1 MTHQEDKRLASIW
14 LLITCLNAA
23 KYALVELE
31 TKHMKQDRKVRFK
44 ALEQQIKSFLQ
55 YMPKDSLVH
64 NQSFENVA
72 AMTETMAMIAQLPA
86 TQIDW
91 FLEQVNRLS
100 FAAVNRELST
110 LEKL

>member
-31 TKHMKQDRKVRFK
+31 TKHMKQDRKVKFK

-55 YMPKDSLVH
+55 YLPNDILVKD
-64 NQSFENVA
+64 QSFENVI
-72 AMTETMAMIAQLPA
+72 AMTEAVSIIAQLPA

>member
-1 MTHQEDKRLASIW
+1 MTNDEEQKRLASIW
-14 LLITCLNAA
+14 LLITTLNAA
-23 KYALVELE
+23 KYAIVELDISQ
-31 TKHMKQDRKVRFK
+31 MKQDRKLRFK

-72 AMTETMAMIAQLPA
+72 AMTETISMIAQLPA

-100 FAAVNRELST
+100 FAAVNRELG
-110 LEKL
+110 KAQ